1 MSKIIFKRW
10 KNIIN
15 MYFDTK
21 NYLKSTHNYTTQNT
35 LLLVWD
41 GKRQVIS
48 PILYISIEGKKKKE
62 GNTNRSDFP
71 CNAQYTS
78 HRNLHRN

>member
-1 MSKIIFKRW
+1 
-10 KNIIN
+10 

-21 NYLKSTHNYTTQNT
+21 NYLKSTHNYTTT
-35 LLLVWD
+35 LRKTRFYLFEMANVKSLA
-41 GKRQVIS
+41 
-48 PILYISIEGKKKKE
+48 LFYIYQSKEKKKE